1 VREDGCG
8 LLIFILEVIENDI
21 ENRIS
26 GYREVVVE
34 MAVSSCFCM
43 NVKTFQSIEMETF
56 FLNL

>member
-1 VREDGCG
+1 MREDGCG
-8 LLIFILEVIENDI
+8 LLIFILEVTENDI

-34 MAVSSCFCM
+34 MAVNSCFSM